1 MSLLENGW
9 YFCSALHG
17 GAATWWHFFRANAA
31 CLWTWITENPEV
43 LKPCKKIK
51 KTFQTTLM
59 ERINKF
65 WQSITLTHHLKG
77 LVTVLGVHV
86 SWRLH
91 ISAFDENYLV
101 EWYSILDLLL
111 WHGIMSLKVDSK
123 KWENKLRIQGLI
135 SSSFSIEINLAGLSI
150 HPNLNHLGFLRGFQL
165 FAVYQPQL
173 QDHVFCGRR
182 IPIIF

>member
-1 MSLLENGW
+1 
-9 YFCSALHG
+9 
-17 GAATWWHFFRANAA
+17 
-31 CLWTWITENPEV
+31 
-43 LKPCKKIK
+43 
-51 KTFQTTLM
+51 M

-77 LVTVLGVHV
+77 PVTVLGVHV

-111 WHGIMSLKVDSK
+111 LHGIMSLKVNSK

-135 SSSFSIEINLAGLSI
+135 SSSFSIEINLAGLSV
-150 HPNLNHLGFLRGFQL
+150 HPNLNHLGFLRVFSCLLCTNLNFKIMFFAEGGFLLFFDSHLLWLQL
-165 FAVYQPQL
+165 WLELGWVMSLETSFFKNHFLSQPL
-173 QDHVFCGRR
+173 SAWRN
-182 IPIIF
+182 IPVCKWLITPVCKSA